1 MSHEVIIETRNL
13 TKVYRDFWGRPKVQ
27 ALKALD
33 LQVYR
38 GEIFGLLGP
47 NGSGKTT
54 TIKLLLG
61 LLFPTEGEAL
71 IFNEP
76 TTNVAKNERIGYL
89 PEESYLYKFLNAEE
103 TLQFYGRLFKISGG
117 ERNKRVGRLID
128 MVGLTAAKH
137 RQLREYSKGM
147 QRRIGLAQALINN
160 PELILLDEP
169 TSGLDPIGTSEIKN
183 LIRELREQGKTIVLS
198 GHLLADMQDICDRI
212 AILHRGELKEIGR
225 VSDLLTVQDVTQIKA
240 RNLPAAA
247 IEEIRDVI
255 QRHGGED
262 IVVDHPTTTL
272 EELFLRIVHESE
284 LHPGRRKVARD
295 GAGVRP
301 ASPVEGELAGQAKRR
316 AMASDEKGIGT
327 RDSSDEADGHLE
339 DSSQS
344 PFRQRPLRSRPSVR
358 EGHPSMASSHPG
370 RRVAVAGRAGRPIH
384 ALRFTR

>member
-1 MSHEVIIETRNL
+1 MSRDVIIETRNL

-61 LLFPTEGEAL
+61 LLFPSEGDAL

-103 TLQFYGRLFKISGG
+103 TLHFYGRLFKISAS
-117 ERNKRVGRLID
+117 ERTKRVNRLID
-128 MVGLTAAKH
+128 MVGLNAAKH

-160 PELILLDEP
+160 PELIPELILLDEP
-169 TSGLDPIGTSEIKN
+169 TSGLDPIGTAEIKE
-183 LIRELREQGKTIVLS
+183 LIRELREQGKTILLS

-212 AILHRGELKEIGR
+212 AILHRGELKEIGK
-225 VSDLLTVQDVTQIKA
+225 VSDLLTVQDITQIKT
-240 RNLPAAA
+240 RDLPRAALD
-247 IEEIRDVI
+247 EITDVI
-255 QRHGGED
+255 KRHGGEL
-262 IVVDHPTTTL
+262 VAVDHPTTTL
-272 EELFLRIVHESE
+272 EELFLRIVRESD
-284 LHPGRRKVARD
+284 LHPGRRRVGD
-295 GAGVRP
+295 AGKPSVP
-301 ASPVEGELAGQAKRR
+301 SDELAGTPAAK
-316 AMASDEKGIGT
+316 S
-327 RDSSDEADGHLE
+327 
-339 DSSQS
+339 
-344 PFRQRPLRSRPSVR
+344 
-358 EGHPSMASSHPG
+358 
-370 RRVAVAGRAGRPIH
+370 
-384 ALRFTR
+384 

>member
-1 MSHEVIIETRNL
+1 MSRDVIIETRNL

-61 LLFPTEGEAL
+61 LLFPTEGDAL

-76 TTNVAKNERIGYL
+76 TSNVAKNERIGYL

-103 TLQFYGRLFKISGG
+103 TLHFYGRLFKISAA
-117 ERNKRVGRLID
+117 ERTKRVGRLID
-128 MVGLTAAKH
+128 MVGLTGAKH

-169 TSGLDPIGTSEIKN
+169 TSGLDLIGTAEIKQ

-212 AILHRGELKEIGR
+212 AILHRGELKELGK
-225 VSDLLTVQDVTQIKA
+225 VTDLLTVQDVTQIKA
-240 RNLPAAA
+240 RNLPQAALD
-247 IEEIRDVI
+247 EIRDVI
-255 QRHGGED
+255 QRHGGEHLT
-262 IVVDHPTTTL
+262 IDHPTTTL
-272 EELFLRIVHESE
+272 EELFLRIVRESE
-284 LHPGRRKVARD
+284 AHPGRRKVATD
-295 GAGVRP
+295 GGMSP
-301 ASPVEGELAGQAKRR
+301 APELAGT
-316 AMASDEKGIGT
+316 AS
-327 RDSSDEADGHLE
+327 
-339 DSSQS
+339 
-344 PFRQRPLRSRPSVR
+344 
-358 EGHPSMASSHPG
+358 ASKS
-370 RRVAVAGRAGRPIH
+370 
-384 ALRFTR
+384 

>member
-1 MSHEVIIETRNL
+1 MSRDVIIETRNL

-33 LQVYR
+33 LQVHR

-61 LLFPTEGEAL
+61 LVFPSEGDAL

-103 TLQFYGRLFKISGG
+103 TLHFYGRLFKIPAA
-117 ERNKRVGRLID
+117 ERAKRVGRLID
-128 MVGLTAAKH
+128 MVGLSAAKH

-169 TSGLDPIGTSEIKN
+169 TSGLDPIGTAEIKE
-183 LIRELREQGKTIVLS
+183 LIRDLREQGKTILLS

-212 AILHRGELKEIGR
+212 AILHRGELKEMGK
-225 VSDLLTVQDVTQIKA
+225 VSDLLTVQDVTQIKTKE
-240 RNLPAAA
+240 LSPAAL
-247 IEEIRDVI
+247 EEIRGVI
-255 QRHGGED
+255 KRHGGEL
-262 IVVDHPTTTL
+262 VAVDHPTTTL
-272 EELFLRIVHESE
+272 EELFLRIVRESD
-284 LHPGRRKVARD
+284 LHPGRRRVAEP
-295 GAGVRP
+295 GKPGP
-301 ASPVEGELAGQAKRR
+301 ALTDELAGTP
-316 AMASDEKGIGT
+316 ASKG
-327 RDSSDEADGHLE
+327 
-339 DSSQS
+339 
-344 PFRQRPLRSRPSVR
+344 
-358 EGHPSMASSHPG
+358 
-370 RRVAVAGRAGRPIH
+370 
-384 ALRFTR
+384 